1 MGILSS
7 NRCIDCGNINITLND
22 LRIERNILGA
32 ENLILIKEIY
42 HEKFYF
48 TI

>member
-1 MGILSS
+1 MGIQNS
-7 NRCIDCGNINITLND
+7 NKCIDCGNINITLSD
-22 LRIERNILGA
+22 LKIELNILGA